1 MVHLRAQKVANAAKL
16 LPPQEVV
23 GPETGDLLV
32 ISWGGT
38 HGACLTAVEQAQSEG
53 LKVAHAHIRYL
64 NPFPENLGDILSRYR
79 KVLVPELN
87 MGQLRML
94 LRSKYLVD
102 CIGLNKVKGK
112 PFSTTEVLEAIRAQ
126 LR

>member
-1 MVHLRAQKVANAAKL
+1 
-16 LPPQEVV
+16 
-23 GPETGDLLV
+23 
-32 ISWGGT
+32 
-38 HGACLTAVEQAQSEG
+38 
-53 LKVAHAHIRYL
+53 L

-87 MGQLRML
+87 MGQLKML

-112 PFSTTEVLEAIRAQ
+112 PFSTIEVLEAIRAQ